1 MIWSSKMAERGPQVA
16 YDVWLSDKKEP
27 KEKTFQSGTTAMEFY
42 ASRSTQEYANW
53 RALPREG
60 KGEAPANK
68 YVYITLTAFD
78 KKLQEHLYKIYYKVS
93 EARAKNPNEKRPN
106 VHVTGE
112 LRNAREYEG
121 KAYEDI
127 TVRDASPLI
136 WTPLGE

>member
-27 KEKTFQSGTTAMEFY
+27 KEKTFSTGTTAMEFY
-42 ASRSTQEYANW
+42 ASRTTQEYANW
-53 RALPREG
+53 RALPKEG
-60 KGEAPANK
+60 KGEAPENK

-93 EARAKNPNEKRPN
+93 EARSKNPGEKRPN

-112 LRNAREYEG
+112 LRNQREYEG
-121 KAYEDI
+121 KNYEDV

>member
-1 MIWSSKMAERGPQVA
+1 MAERGPQVA

-53 RALPREG
+53 RALPKEG
-60 KGEAPANK
+60 KGEAPENK

-78 KKLQEHLYKIYYKVS
+78 QKLQEHLYKIYYKVA
-93 EARAKNPNEKRPN
+93 EARSKNPNEKRPN

-112 LRNAREYEG
+112 LRL
-121 KAYEDI
+121 
-127 TVRDASPLI
+127 S
-136 WTPLGE
+136 

>member
-1 MIWSSKMAERGPQVA
+1 MAERGPQVA

-53 RALPREG
+53 RALPKEG
-60 KGEAPANK
+60 KGEAPAN
-68 YVYITLTAFD
+68 

-93 EARAKNPNEKRPN
+93 EARSKNPNEKRPN

>member
-1 MIWSSKMAERGPQVA
+1 MIWSSKMTERGPQVA

-53 RALPREG
+53 RALPKDG

-78 KKLQEHLYKIYYKVS
+78 KKLQEHLYKIYYKVA
-93 EARAKNPNEKRPN
+93 EARAKNPGEKRPN

>member
-1 MIWSSKMAERGPQVA
+1 MAERGPQVA

-53 RALPREG
+53 RALPKEG

-93 EARAKNPNEKRPN
+93 EARAKNPGEKRPKN
-106 VHVTGE
+106 E
-112 LRNAREYEG
+112 
-121 KAYEDI
+121 
-127 TVRDASPLI
+127 DASRGSSRLD
-136 WTPLGE
+136 LCDGEDLNVQVFGSARRWLRVV

>member
-1 MIWSSKMAERGPQVA
+1 MAERGPQVA

-27 KEKTFQSGTTAMEFY
+27 KEKTFSTGTTAMEFY
-42 ASRSTQEYANW
+42 ASRTTQEYANW
-53 RALPREG
+53 RALPKEG
-60 KGEAPANK
+60 KGEAPENK

-93 EARAKNPNEKRPN
+93 EARSKNPGEKRPN

-112 LRNAREYEG
+112 LRNQREYEG
-121 KAYEDI
+121 KNYEDV